1 MLQKAKQNSKCHMVY
16 IIANNLI
23 WIVAN
28 GSSWYVCREHLTNDW
43 MSSAETRR
51 PGLAWSISLSLLHNT
66 IIYKYIQNTFDIDP
80 DSNDRQHV
88 LWWWCWQRWRCARR
102 GEKLDEFG
110 SRVDNNPFIR
120 QITFSQLQ
128 HGPSQTLINAMIT
141 FRLRPSPRTC
151 VQFVSIHFET
161 KNISCLS
168 SRQCIKW

>member
-1 MLQKAKQNSKCHMVY
+1 ML
-16 IIANNLI
+16 ANNLI

-66 IIYKYIQNTFDIDP
+66 IIYKYIQNSFDIDP

-88 LWWWCWQRWRCARR
+88 LWWWCWQRWRCARL

-151 VQFVSIHFET
+151 VQFVSIYFET

>member
-1 MLQKAKQNSKCHMVY
+1 MFTNKHKQIQTNTNKYKQIQTNSNKYKLNTKKEALSC
-16 IIANNLI
+16 
-23 WIVAN
+23 
-28 GSSWYVCREHLTNDW
+28 LTI
-43 MSSAETRR
+43 
-51 PGLAWSISLSLLHNT
+51 SISLLHNT

-151 VQFVSIHFET
+151 VQFVSIYFEI